1 MGSSKKKTK
10 KPVAAK
16 ATIENKAA
24 ASSAARTPP
33 SKIKTEEIEMTTHK
47 AEKFTAEAAFLNK
60 EQMDAFMQCGTLWMK
75 GTEDIVKTCVSL
87 TQDAVEKNTE
97 AVKSL
102 MGCKTLNELT
112 ETQTKLVQESFDD
125 LVANATKL
133 SEMSVRLATN
143 SFEPINA
150 QFSKTLKKASD
161 RAAA

>member
-1 MGSSKKKTK
+1 
-10 KPVAAK
+10 
-16 ATIENKAA
+16 
-24 ASSAARTPP
+24 
-33 SKIKTEEIEMTTHK
+33 MTTHK
-47 AEKFTAEAAFLNK
+47 AEKAEKLAAEAAFVSK
-60 EQMDAFMQCGTLWMK
+60 EQMDAFLQCGTLWMK

-97 AVKSL
+97 AVKCL

-125 LVANATKL
+125 LMANATKL

-150 QFSKTLKKASD
+150 QFSKTLKKAAD
-161 RAAA
+161 RTAA